1 MNKVVYLEAPFKPI
15 FEERSVSVPTGE
27 TKKGLFGGEKE
38 VTRTERRMVETGV
51 SDSRIDGEALSR
63 TISQVISELNTD
75 GYEVI
80 SITPITSGSY
90 AYEEISSSARFT
102 RETESINGGGYG
114 YGYSFTSGVLL
125 LARRLE

>member
-15 FEERSVSVPTGE
+15 LEERSVSVPTGE

-38 VTRTERRMVETGV
+38 VIRTERRMIETGV
-51 SDSRIDGEALSR
+51 SDSKIDGDALSR
-63 TISQVISELNTD
+63 AINQAISDLSTD

-90 AYEEISSSARFT
+90 AYQEVSSSARIM
-102 RETESINGGGYG
+102 RETESIDGGGYG
-114 YGYSFTSGVLL
+114 YGYSFTSGILL
-125 LARRLE
+125 LARKLA